1 MISRDVI
8 QILFW
13 FDAEATIG
21 VFWNDTGQN
30 ASKGFVYNLCTVAI
44 QPYLILVSIF
54 VSPM

>member
-1 MISRDVI
+1 MISPDVM

-44 QPYLILVSIF
+44 QPCLI
-54 VSPM
+54 